1 MAWRPYLPGWDRL
14 RAGEGAEGDPI
25 RENTSFS
32 VVMWSC
38 AVLSR
43 VLHLLC
49 CPRATAPLSPLLD
62 VKESRYNLTLKR
74 PDTNPG
80 DTAPDWGAS
89 QAEREGICDG
99 AHWLQGR
106 EA

>member
-49 CPRATAPLSPLLD
+49 CPRATAPLSP
-62 VKESRYNLTLKR
+62 
-74 PDTNPG
+74 PG